1 MMQDKDKDKKKEEKT
16 KKEYGDTSRKILEII
31 NKKEQEKG
39 DEGCQWG
46 RRF

>member
-31 NKKEQEKG
+31 NKNKKEQEKG
-39 DEGCQWG
+39 DEG
-46 RRF
+46 